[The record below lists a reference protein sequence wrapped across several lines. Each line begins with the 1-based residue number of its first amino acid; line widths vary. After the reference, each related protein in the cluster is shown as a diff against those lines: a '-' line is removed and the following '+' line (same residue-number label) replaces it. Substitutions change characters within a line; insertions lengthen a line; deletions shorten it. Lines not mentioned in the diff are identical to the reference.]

1 MKKFEMF
8 AGAKMKLLLKLILL
22 NLFLGHAAFA
32 QVSGNAENGIKLY
45 KKKCVT
51 CHGKQG
57 EGKKSQKAPRLAGQ
71 HDWYLYEQL
80 IAIQSGKRKN
90 QKMMPF
96 VKGLS
101 DQDLK
106 DLATYIST
114 SFSWK
119 K

>member
-1 MKKFEMF
+1 LM
-8 AGAKMKLLLKLILL
+8 L
-22 NLFLGHAAFA
+22 NSYG
-32 QVSGNAENGIKLY
+32 QIQGNAGNGEKVY

-80 IAIQSGKRKN
+80 VAT
-90 QKMMPF
+90 QKGTRVNAKMYPF

-101 DQDLK
+101 DQELK
-106 DLATYIST
+106 DLSVFIST
-114 SFSWK
+114 AFPWK

>member
-1 MKKFEMF
+1 
-8 AGAKMKLLLKLILL
+8 MKLVVLVLM
-22 NLFLGHAAFA
+22 LGTTAYG
-32 QVSGNAENGIKLY
+32 QISGNSENGMKIY
-45 KKKCVT
+45 KRKCVA

-80 IAIQSGKRKN
+80 VATQSGKRKN
-90 QKMMPF
+90 PKMIPF
-96 VKGLS
+96 IKGLS
-101 DQDLK
+101 DQDFK

-114 SFSWK
+114 SFPWK

>member
-1 MKKFEMF
+1 MR
-8 AGAKMKLLLKLILL
+8 LLILGI
-22 NLFLGHAAFA
+22 FFGSMAYA
-32 QVSGNAENGIKLY
+32 QVSGNAENGMKVY
-45 KKKCVT
+45 KKKCVA

-57 EGKKSQKAPRLAGQ
+57 EGKKSQKAPRLSGQ

-80 IAIQSGKRKN
+80 VGIQSGKRVNK
-90 QKMMPF
+90 KMMPF

-106 DLATYIST
+106 DLSTYIST
-114 SFSWK
+114 TFPWK

>member
-1 MKKFEMF
+1 MNYFKIFFF
-8 AGAKMKLLLKLILL
+8 ATLITPSIV
-22 NLFLGHAAFA
+22 LG
-32 QVSGNAENGIKLY
+32 QINGNSENGGKLY

-57 EGKKSQKAPRLAGQ
+57 EGKKSQKAPKLAGQ

-80 IAIQSGKRKN
+80 VATQSGKRN
-90 QKMMPF
+90 NPKMMPF

-106 DLATYIST
+106 DLSSYIS
-114 SFSWK
+114 SAFPWK
-119 K
+119 